1 MEDIDKKDI
10 KKSLIINYLFV
21 SFPLSFI
28 LGNFFIN
35 LNIALL
41 VFFTFFFFFTELK
54 KIKVIFL
61 DKIIISFF
69 IYSFFILVI
78 NFLESKLNNN
88 IFS

>member
-1 MEDIDKKDI
+1 MQDIDKKDI

-41 VFFTFFFFFTELK
+41 VFFTFFFFF
-54 KIKVIFL
+54 F
-61 DKIIISFF
+61 
-69 IYSFFILVI
+69 
-78 NFLESKLNNN
+78 
-88 IFS
+88 